1 MRELVLT
8 LHGLGEPHAAVDE
21 QERQYWWSVSA
32 FVRLLDSI
40 GDRLPSTNLKISITF
55 DDGNASDALLA
66 LPELAKRNLKASF
79 FVCAGRIGTKHYLDK
94 SMIADL
100 IKSGMHIG
108 SHGMYH
114 RDWCTLSASE
124 LGEEISGARRRL
136 QDVSGTSIE
145 IVAIPF
151 GSYNR
156 RVLMRLKQEPWT
168 CIYTSDRG
176 TTCSTARIK
185 ARETLH
191 ANMQALDFLPEL
203 VRKSSVNMRVK
214 RAIAKAYKTWF

>member
-1 MRELVLT
+1 
-8 LHGLGEPHAAVDE
+8 
-21 QERQYWWSVSA
+21 
-32 FVRLLDSI
+32 
-40 GDRLPSTNLKISITF
+40 
-55 DDGNASDALLA
+55 
-66 LPELAKRNLKASF
+66 
-79 FVCAGRIGTKHYLDK
+79 
-94 SMIADL
+94 
-100 IKSGMHIG
+100 
-108 SHGMYH
+108 MYH

-176 TTCSTARIK
+176 TTCSTAKIK

-191 ANMQALDFLPEL
+191 ADMQTLNFLPEL

>member
-8 LHGLGEPHAAVDE
+8 LHGLGEPHAGVDKE
-21 QERQYWWSVSA
+21 ESQYWWSVSA
-32 FVRLLDSI
+32 FARLLDSI
-40 GDRLPSTNLKISITF
+40 ADRLPSTDPKISITF

-79 FVCAGRIGTKHYLDK
+79 FVCAGRIGTRHYLDK
-94 SMIADL
+94 SMIVDL
-100 IKSGMHIG
+100 IEAGMHIG
-108 SHGMYH
+108 SHGMDH

-156 RVLMRLKQEPWT
+156 RVLMQLKHEPWT

-176 TTCSTARIK
+176 TTFSTAKMK

-191 ANMQALDFLPEL
+191 ANMQALDILPEL
-203 VRKSSVNMRVK
+203 VRESSMNMRVK
-214 RAIAKAYKTWF
+214 RTIARVYKTWF

>member
-8 LHGLGEPHAAVDE
+8 LHGLGEPHAGVDE
-21 QERQYWWSVSA
+21 EERQYWWSGSA
-32 FVRLLDSI
+32 FAHLLDSI
-40 GDRLPSTNLKISITF
+40 GDRPDRVNPKISITF

-79 FVCAGRIGTKHYLDK
+79 FICAGRVGTKHYLDK

-100 IKSGMHIG
+100 VEAGMHIG

-124 LGEEISGARRRL
+124 LGEEIGGARRKL

-156 RVLMRLKQEPWT
+156 RVLKRLKQEPWA

-176 TTCSTARIK
+176 TTFSAAKIK
-185 ARETLH
+185 SRETLH
-191 ANMQALDFLPEL
+191 ASMQAVDVLPGL
-203 VRKSSVNMRVK
+203 VRESSMNTRVK
-214 RAIAKAYKTWF
+214 RAIARFYKTWV

>member
-8 LHGLGEPHAAVDE
+8 LHGLGEPHAGVEE

-32 FVRLLDSI
+32 FARLLDSI
-40 GDRLPSTNLKISITF
+40 GDRKPGTNTKISITF

-66 LPELAKRNLKASF
+66 LPELVKRSLKASF
-79 FVCAGRIGTKHYLDK
+79 FVCAGRIGRKHYLDK

-100 IKSGMHIG
+100 IESGMNIG

-124 LGEEISGARRRL
+124 LSEEISGARRRL
-136 QDVSGTSIE
+136 QDVSGTSVE

-168 CIYTSDRG
+168 CVYTSDRG
-176 TTCSTARIK
+176 TTCATAKMK

-191 ANMQALDFLPEL
+191 ANMEALDFLPEL
-203 VRKSSVNMRVK
+203 VRESSRNVRVK
-214 RAIAKAYKTWF
+214 RAISRFYKTWF

>member
-1 MRELVLT
+1 MAWAS
-8 LHGLGEPHAAVDE
+8 HMQAVDE

-32 FVRLLDSI
+32 FVRLLDLI
-40 GDRLPSTNLKISITF
+40 GDRLPSTNPKISITF

-94 SMIADL
+94 SMIVDL

-108 SHGMYH
+108 SHGMHH

-136 QDVSGTSIE
+136 
-145 IVAIPF
+145 A
-151 GSYNR
+151 R
-156 RVLMRLKQEPWT
+156 RKWRF
-168 CIYTSDRG
+168 
-176 TTCSTARIK
+176 
-185 ARETLH
+185 
-191 ANMQALDFLPEL
+191 N
-203 VRKSSVNMRVK
+203 
-214 RAIAKAYKTWF
+214 

>member
-8 LHGLGEPHAAVDE
+8 LHGLGEPHADVDE

-32 FVRLLDSI
+32 FARLLDSI
-40 GDRLPSTNLKISITF
+40 GDRLPGGNPKISITF

-94 SMIADL
+94 SMIVDL
-100 IKSGMHIG
+100 IQAGMHIG
-108 SHGMYH
+108 SHGMHH
-114 RDWCTLSASE
+114 RDWCTLSTSQ

-136 QDVSGTSIE
+136 QDVSGAPIE
-145 IVAIPF
+145 VVAIPF

-156 RVLMRLKQEPWT
+156 RVLMRLKQEPWK

-176 TTCSTARIK
+176 TTRSTARIK

-203 VRKSSVNMRVK
+203 VRESSMNMRVK
-214 RAIAKAYKTWF
+214 RAIARLYKTWF